1 MGPPVV
7 IRHEPNRHVCASRL
21 PVVYGASTRVLA
33 FCCAHRLS
41 NRGCTAPAICKGIR
55 LTIAPRF
62 KVVKSIYVKV
72 LEEKTYYSPRVPPV
86 PVASLSLRD
95 LEYAVAVARE
105 RNFGRAAEYCGVS
118 QPTLSEQ
125 VRKLESILGF
135 ALFERTK
142 RSVKPTVRGEAILQ
156 HAQALLGSARRLLE
170 EARQSSEPLSGELRL
185 GVIAT
190 LGPYYMPSVIA
201 LGRRQFPRV
210 ALRLREATTDEL
222 LAALRNG
229 ELDAIF
235 VALPVPMDGLV
246 AEPLFFE
253 PFRLACPS
261 DHELARRQDVGVR
274 DLKRGPLLLMED
286 GHCLRD
292 QTLSL
297 CNPLTLPNQSRYA
310 SSLEMLRHMI
320 AAGEGISVITLL
332 AAAEHTSMQGMIAYR
347 ELDDARAGRK
357 IALVWRATETRASD
371 LHAIAAFLRE
381 TLPAGVG
388 LLENEFVSAAAH
400 GGRRSRGMSAQFK

>member
-1 MGPPVV
+1 MRPVV
-7 IRHEPNRHVCASRL
+7 AS
-21 PVVYGASTRVLA
+21 
-33 FCCAHRLS
+33 
-41 NRGCTAPAICKGIR
+41 
-55 LTIAPRF
+55 
-62 KVVKSIYVKV
+62 
-72 LEEKTYYSPRVPPV
+72 
-86 PVASLSLRD
+86 SLSLRD

-105 RNFGRAAEYCGVS
+105 RNFGRAAEQCGVS

-135 ALFERTK
+135 PLFERTK
-142 RSVKPTVRGEAILQ
+142 RSVRPTVRGEAIL
-156 HAQALLGSARRLLE
+156 AQAEALLGNARRLLE
-170 EARQSSEPLSGELRL
+170 DARRSAEPLSGELRL

-201 LGRRQFPRV
+201 LGRAHFPRL

-222 LAALRNG
+222 LAGLRG
-229 ELDAIF
+229 GDLDAVL
-235 VALPVPMDGLV
+235 VALPVPMEGLV

-261 DHELARRQDVGVR
+261 DHELANRPRVTVR

-297 CNPLTLPNQSRYA
+297 CNPRPLPSQSRYA

-320 AAGEGISVITLL
+320 GAGEGISVIPLL
-332 AAAEHTSMQGMIAYR
+332 AAAEHTSMRGTIAYR
-347 ELDDARAGRK
+347 ELDEPRAGRT
-357 IALVWRATETRASD
+357 IALVWRETETRAGD
-371 LHAIAAFLRE
+371 LRAVAAVLRE
-381 TLPAGVG
+381 KVPAGVKP
-388 LLENEFVSAAAH
+388 LD
-400 GGRRSRGMSAQFK
+400 GGDRTLSSS

>member
-1 MGPPVV
+1 MRPVTV
-7 IRHEPNRHVCASRL
+7 S
-21 PVVYGASTRVLA
+21 
-33 FCCAHRLS
+33 
-41 NRGCTAPAICKGIR
+41 
-55 LTIAPRF
+55 
-62 KVVKSIYVKV
+62 
-72 LEEKTYYSPRVPPV
+72 
-86 PVASLSLRD
+86 SLSLRD

-105 RNFGRAAEYCGVS
+105 HHFGRAADACGVS

-142 RSVKPTVRGEAILQ
+142 RNVETTVRGVTVLEA
-156 HAQALLGSARRLLE
+156 AEALLASARRLLE
-170 EARQSSEPLSGELRL
+170 DARRSAEPLSGELRL

-201 LGRRQFPRV
+201 LGRAHFPRL
-210 ALRLREATTDEL
+210 ALRLRESTTDDL
-222 LAALRNG
+222 LVALRTG
-229 ELDAIF
+229 DLDAIL
-235 VALPVPMDGLV
+235 VAIPVPMDGLV

-261 DHELARRQDVGVR
+261 DHDLARRKRVGLS

-297 CNPLTLPNQSRYA
+297 CDPRPLPNQSRYA

-320 AAGEGISVITLL
+320 AAGEGISAIPLL
-332 AAAEHTSMQGMIAYR
+332 AAAEHTSMHGMIAYR
-347 ELDDARAGRK
+347 KLDEPHAGRT
-357 IALVWRATETRASD
+357 IALVWRATETRAGD
-371 LHAIAAFLRE
+371 LHDIAAFMRMQ
-381 TLPAGVG
+381 LPAG
-388 LLENEFVSAAAH
+388 LQLREAADPA
-400 GGRRSRGMSAQFK
+400 